1 MPRLLDRILL
11 GAILTMAAPV
21 VAQPLDQTPRLAVI
35 SAFPPEWLAL
45 QEGLDAPVEHVV
57 NGNRFLTGRLADQ
70 DVVLF
75 LSGISMVNAA
85 MTTQLALDRF
95 EIEGIVFSGIAGG
108 VDPDLAIGDVVVAD
122 NWGQYLETVFA
133 RETDGDFAIPPWMSS
148 DFSNYGMIF
157 TRSVGVVSEAAPDG
171 EDKFWFASDAGYLE
185 VARQIAQT
193 VSLDNCNTD
202 NACLGQEPKIVVGG
216 NGVSG
221 SSFVDNADFRD
232 YVFETFEARVLD
244 MESAAVAH
252 VAHANAL
259 PFIAFRSLSD
269 LAGGGD
275 AENELPTFFSLAAT
289 NSAAVVTAFLEAL
302 PAPE

>member
-1 MPRLLDRILL
+1 MTRLFRLLCLALL
-11 GAILTMAAPV
+11 PWGGGALAD
-21 VAQPLDQTPRLAVI
+21 PLDETPRLAVM

-45 QEGLDAPVEHVV
+45 QEDLEGVTEHVV
-57 NGNRFLTGRLADQ
+57 NGNRFLAGTLAGQ

-85 MTTQLALDRF
+85 MTTQLALDHF

-108 VDPDLAIGDVVVAD
+108 VDPDLAIGDVVVAE

-133 RETDGDFAIPPWMSS
+133 RETDGAFAIPPWMSS
-148 DFSNYGMIF
+148 DFPNYGMMF
-157 TRSVGVVSEAAPDG
+157 TRAVGVVSEAAPDG
-171 EDKFWFASDAGYLE
+171 EAKFWFESDPGYLE
-185 VARQIAQT
+185 VAQQIAEAVVLEDCT
-193 VSLDNCNTD
+193 PD
-202 NACLGQEPKIVVGG
+202 NACLGEVPKIVVGG

-221 SSFVDNADFRD
+221 ASFVDNAAYRD
-232 YVFETFEARVLD
+232 YVFQTFEARVLD

-252 VAHANAL
+252 VAHANGV

-269 LAGGGD
+269 LAGGGA
-275 AENELPTFFSLAAT
+275 AENEMPAFLSLAAT